1 MDVSSISSLS
11 SVSSADP
18 TEELVTTDEF
28 LQLFVTQLQNQNP
41 LEPMEGSEF
50 MAQLAQFSSLEQL
63 VQLNQLGSDQFEFEQ
78 LVEGANLIGKEAAYF
93 DSDTGELTT
102 GTIDGIEVDGDSISL
117 IINNILVPLGNITD
131 IYEGELA

>member
-1 MDVSSISSLS
+1 MDISSISSLS
-11 SVSSADP
+11 SVSSADAA
-18 TEELVTTDEF
+18 EELVTTDEF
-28 LQLFVTQLQNQNP
+28 LQLFVVQLQNQNP

-63 VQLNQLGSDQFEFEQ
+63 IQLNQLGSDQFEFDQ
-78 LVEGANLIGKEAAYF
+78 LVEGANLIGKEAAYY

-117 IINNILVPLGNITD
+117 IIKSILVPLSSITE
-131 IYEGELA
+131 IYAGEIA